1 MKFLSFIGAL
11 AIIAA
16 VTAAVFFFGGF
27 YNVAATQP
35 DPGVVAWAL
44 GFVRDASINRHAV
57 DQPPLS
63 MEDPATIQAGA
74 RAFASRGCTRCH
86 GGPGVMWEK
95 FSEGLRPD
103 PPDLKDAAKE
113 LTPAQI
119 FWVVR
124 KGINM
129 TGMPGFGLVEAPDQE
144 IWTIAAFV
152 KKLPDV
158 SEADYK
164 AWSVDAVAG
173 LVAKALQPGE
183 IEAHH
188 LAAALHDLAGDQH
201 RVDILRAHIG
211 HHRTDGVIKRHDVE
225 TVGAQQDD
233 VGLLAGRQRADLA
246 VEAVRPRAL
255 DGGELQH
262 LADGQ
267 EGRRVLVAGM
277 TTFPSLAL
285 LQREHR
291 AHLAEEIIG

>member
-16 VTAAVFFFGGF
+16 AAAAVFFFGGF

-44 GFVRDASINRHAV
+44 EYVRDASINRHAV

-74 RAFASRGCTRCH
+74 RAFASRGCTSCH
-86 GGPGVMWEK
+86 GGPGVMWAK

-103 PPDLKDAAKE
+103 PPDLKDAAKD

-124 KGINM
+124 NGINM

-158 SEADYK
+158 SETDYK
-164 AWSVDAVAG
+164 AWTADAAPPAG
-173 LVAKALQPGE
+173 E
-183 IEAHH
+183 T
-188 LAAALHDLAGDQH
+188 AA
-201 RVDILRAHIG
+201 
-211 HHRTDGVIKRHDVE
+211 
-225 TVGAQQDD
+225 
-233 VGLLAGRQRADLA
+233 
-246 VEAVRPRAL
+246 PR
-255 DGGELQH
+255 
-262 LADGQ
+262 
-267 EGRRVLVAGM
+267 
-277 TTFPSLAL
+277 
-285 LQREHR
+285 
-291 AHLAEEIIG
+291 